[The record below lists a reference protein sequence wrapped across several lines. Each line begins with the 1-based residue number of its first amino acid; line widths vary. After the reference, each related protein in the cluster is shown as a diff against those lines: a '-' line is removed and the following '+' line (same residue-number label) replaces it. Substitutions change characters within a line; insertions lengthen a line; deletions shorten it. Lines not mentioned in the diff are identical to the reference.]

1 MKNTENNKKR
11 FRRYLDG
18 FYTSEEVSQLLS
30 HLSNPNNHELLNELS
45 SDIWEEAAI
54 QQPLTA
60 LEHEQYKQ
68 EAYQL
73 LKHIEHKKNNW
84 LHRIAVIVAG
94 TAAIICLIIG
104 GFHYLKYQNEQ
115 QIVYLEASTSYG
127 ERKQILL
134 PDGTQVIL
142 NSCSHIRYPDN
153 FIGNERRIELEGEGY
168 FQVYRNEEQPFIINT
183 RRFDVRVLGT
193 SFDVKA

>member
-60 LEHEQYKQ
+60 LEHARSLSIIK
-68 EAYQL
+68 AY
-73 LKHIEHKKNNW
+73 
-84 LHRIAVIVAG
+84 
-94 TAAIICLIIG
+94 
-104 GFHYLKYQNEQ
+104 
-115 QIVYLEASTSYG
+115 
-127 ERKQILL
+127 
-134 PDGTQVIL
+134 
-142 NSCSHIRYPDN
+142 
-153 FIGNERRIELEGEGY
+153 
-168 FQVYRNEEQPFIINT
+168 
-183 RRFDVRVLGT
+183 
-193 SFDVKA
+193 